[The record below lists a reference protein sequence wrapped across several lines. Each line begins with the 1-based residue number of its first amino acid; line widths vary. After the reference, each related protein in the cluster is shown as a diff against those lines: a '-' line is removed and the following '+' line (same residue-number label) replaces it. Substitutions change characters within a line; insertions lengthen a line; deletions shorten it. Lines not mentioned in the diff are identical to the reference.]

1 MSRPRRGPPEVR
13 IELSAAFGGRVF
25 ELTMEQAR
33 DLAHVVAH
41 GRRTGRPAS
50 ARTGARLAALGLV
63 RRPDPLR
70 PNPLDRAGSGW
81 FATSVGLLAAS
92 AIDAGSLGAKATP

>member
-1 MSRPRRGPPEVR
+1 VSRPRPPEVR
-13 IELSAAFGGRVF
+13 VELSAAFGGRVF
-25 ELTMEQAR
+25 ELTTEQAR
-33 DLAHVVAH
+33 DLVHVVAH

-70 PNPLDRAGSGW
+70 PNPLDRPGTGW
-81 FATSVGLLAAS
+81 FVTREGLLVAS
-92 AIDAGSLGAKATP
+92 LLDVGTFGAPHG